1 MLPLQKPNR
10 EAEILAALATD
21 HVADQRTTFFS
32 RTSVTILRSLL
43 VLPLAFASESVLAQN
58 PLTEIAG
65 STYREKT
72 VYAVYDL
79 PGKDLKVE
87 AIESAALDAVRTYAR
102 NSQVR
107 QGIPMTPFPEYP
119 GQMTVG
125 TRNSGGP
132 KPDCAGE
139 VFSIEGLDK
148 SMAKY
153 GEMTYHRFCLFPYA
167 GGYRL
172 NYFSLYGQQS
182 GVGNPNPNVLS
193 AMLGRAMGSLVGL
206 GDSSVII
213 NKMLERLEGNLH
225 DAGMTYKL
233 VQLHPKDMTGRVLV
247 EDDLVRPTAPAVT
260 ALPPS
265 AVPVAVQPQPTP
277 NTTPLPAQTAAAL
290 PPELAQ
296 LQFAMQRQNEM
307 LRQQMA
313 AKQAAAS
320 PTKKPSAAEARKELT
335 AMGLQYFSQEQFVA
349 AIRRGDSLA
358 VDLFITGGGVDL
370 NLATAGVTPLKTA
383 ESSGQQEIVALLK
396 NNGAH

>member
-1 MLPLQKPNR
+1 MLPLQRQNR
-10 EAEILAALATD
+10 ETARDSGTSLIL
-21 HVADQRTTFFS
+21 
-32 RTSVTILRSLL
+32 LRSLFLLPL
-43 VLPLAFASESVLAQN
+43 VLASASAHAQN

-87 AIESAALDAVRTYAR
+87 VIESAALDAVRTYAR

-107 QGIPMTPFPEYP
+107 QGIPMTPFPDYP
-119 GQMTVG
+119 GQMTIG

-153 GEMTYHRFCLFPYA
+153 GEATYHRFCLFPYA

-172 NYFSLYGQQS
+172 NYFALYGQQS
-182 GVGNPNPNVLS
+182 GVGNANPNVLS

-206 GDSSVII
+206 GDSSVTI
-213 NKMLERLEGNLH
+213 NKMLERLESNLH
-225 DAGMTYKL
+225 DAGMNYKL
-233 VQLHPKDMTGRVLV
+233 VQLHPKDMTGRVLL

-277 NTTPLPAQTAAAL
+277 INTPLPAQSAAAL

-296 LQFAMQRQNEM
+296 LQLAMQRQNE
-307 LRQQMA
+307 LVRQQMA
-313 AKQAAAS
+313 AKQATPS
-320 PTKKPSAAEARKELT
+320 VPKKPNAADARKELT
-335 AMGLQYFSQEQFVA
+335 AMGLQYFSQEQFMA
-349 AIRRGDSLA
+349 AIRRGDSMA

-370 NLATAGVTPLKTA
+370 NAATAGATPLKIA
-383 ESSGQQEIVALLK
+383 ESSGHKEIVALLK
-396 NNGAH
+396 NAGAN